1 MKDFQGKVA
10 VVTGAASGI
19 GRAMVRDFAKRGMKI
34 VGADIEAGPLEQ
46 LKSEL
51 ASAGVPCLTVRTDVS
66 KLDQVKA
73 LADAAYRDFGAVHV
87 LCNNAGVAVSG
98 PMAQASHSDWQW
110 VLGVNLWGVI
120 HGIEAFLPR
129 MIAAKQGG
137 HIVNTA
143 SMAGLIASKDLG
155 VYNTSKYAVVGLSE
169 TLIKEA
175 KEHGIGVSV
184 ICPMG
189 VKTGI
194 TESARNRPAD
204 LDSGKGQDIGLP
216 LLGDYLQPEEV
227 SRRVLQAVESGEF
240 YVFTH
245 PEAAEFIERR
255 FERIRK
261 TYQAFR

>member
-1 MKDFQGKVA
+1 MKDFKGKVA

-19 GRAMVRDFAKRGMKI
+19 GRALAFDFARRGMMI
-34 VGADIEAGPLEQ
+34 VAADIESAPLER
-46 LKSEL
+46 LKAEL
-51 ASAGVPCLTVRTDVS
+51 APTGAPCLTLRTDVTQ
-66 KLDQVKA
+66 LEQVQA
-73 LADAAYRDFGAVHV
+73 LADAAFREFGAVHV

-98 PMAQASHSDWQW
+98 PMAEASHTDWQW

-129 MIAAKQGG
+129 MIAGKQGG

-169 TLIKEA
+169 TLVKEV
-175 KEHGIGVSV
+175 KEHGIGVAV

-189 VKTGI
+189 VRTGI
-194 TESARNRPAD
+194 TESARNRPKEMANK
-204 LDSGKGQDIGLP
+204 KGPDIGLP
-216 LLGDYLQPEEV
+216 LVGDYLQPEEV
-227 SRRVLQAVESGEF
+227 SRRALAAIESGEF